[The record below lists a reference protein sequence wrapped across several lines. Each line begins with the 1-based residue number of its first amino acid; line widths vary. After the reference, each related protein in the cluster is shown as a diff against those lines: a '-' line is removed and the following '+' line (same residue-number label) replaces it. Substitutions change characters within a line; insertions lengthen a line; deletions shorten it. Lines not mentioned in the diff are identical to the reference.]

1 MANRLTIMRML
12 LSVVLL
18 FLSPLSF
25 VFWIIYTA
33 CGITDMLDGYVARKT
48 NTVSQFGSKLDS
60 IADLIFICAAMI
72 QILPIVKIDFWM
84 WIWIALI
91 AFVKLL
97 NLICGYIVQHA
108 MVMLHTKANKVA
120 GFLLFLLPIILLF
133 AELKY
138 IAVLVLA
145 VASFAAVQE
154 GHIIRTGG
162 NRHEQI

>member
-1 MANRLTIMRML
+1 ML

-145 VASFAAVQE
+145 AASFAAVQE